1 MLIEKNFHNKEYPF
15 TIVNSFNHELPC
27 SLADLKQL
35 KGIITRM
42 LEDEEPS
49 QTTSSH
55 IATRNNLGI
64 GGQMVRAMI
73 AAYEKGGR

>member
-15 TIVNSFNHELPC
+15 TIVDSFNHELPC

-35 KGIITRM
+35 KGIITRI